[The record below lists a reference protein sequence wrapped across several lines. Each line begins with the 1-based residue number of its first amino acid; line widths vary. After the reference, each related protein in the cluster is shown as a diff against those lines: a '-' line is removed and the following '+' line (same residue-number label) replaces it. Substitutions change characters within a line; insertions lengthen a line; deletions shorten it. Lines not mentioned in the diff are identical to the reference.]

1 MKRLLVLLL
10 MLALPAISATA
21 QAETPDECAARLDQS
36 IAIKTYVEAA
46 N

>member
-21 QAETPDECAARLDQS
+21 QAETPTNAPPALTK
-36 IAIKTYVEAA
+36 A
-46 N
+46 